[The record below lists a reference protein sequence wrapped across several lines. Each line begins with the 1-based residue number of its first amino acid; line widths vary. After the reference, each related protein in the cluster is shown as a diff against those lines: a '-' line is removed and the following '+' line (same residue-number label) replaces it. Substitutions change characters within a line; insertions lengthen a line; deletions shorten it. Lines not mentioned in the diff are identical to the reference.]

1 MRTTTIWKLTSLA
14 IGIMLAAS
22 CGSKQGDEGC
32 TRPKHEVEYIYID
45 FRDILHFDKE
55 CPNIA
60 VMEPFGTKPVQVYPI
75 GMIDDV
81 GWSRVC
87 ATCVEEEYLFD
98 PNEDY

>member
-1 MRTTTIWKLTSLA
+1 MKTTFLKFTCIAALTLV
-14 IGIMLAAS
+14 IVS
-22 CGSKQGDEGC
+22 CASKQGNEGY

-45 FRDILHFDKE
+45 WTKTLHFDNE

-60 VMEPFGTKPVQVYPI
+60 VIENIGTKPVQVYPI

-81 GWSRVC
+81 TYNNVC

>member
-1 MRTTTIWKLTSLA
+1 MKTTVLKMACIAAVL
-14 IGIMLAAS
+14 LAAS
-22 CGSKQGDEGC
+22 CGNKQENEGY

-45 FRDILHFDKE
+45 FRDILHFDKD

-81 GWSRVC
+81 SWSRVC

-98 PNEDY
+98 QNEDY

>member
-1 MRTTTIWKLTSLA
+1 MKTTILRLTCIAAVTL
-14 IGIMLAAS
+14 LAAS
-22 CGSKQGDEGC
+22 CGSKQGNDGY

-45 FRDILHFDKE
+45 WTKTLHFDKE

-60 VMEPFGTKPVQVYPI
+60 VIKDVGTKPVQVYPI

-81 GWSRVC
+81 AYNNVC
-87 ATCVEEEYLFD
+87 ATCVEEDYLFD

>member
-1 MRTTTIWKLTSLA
+1 MIWKLASLA
-14 IGIMLAAS
+14 AVIMLATS
-22 CGSKQGDEGC
+22 CGSKQGNEGY

-45 FRDILHFDKE
+45 WTKTLHFDNE

-60 VMEPFGTKPVQVYPI
+60 VIENIGTKPVQVYPI

-81 GWSRVC
+81 TYNNVC